1 LEIDMRVVAS
11 LLAVMAA
18 SLVGAQAVQAQ
29 ATDKAQQATAASSK
43 TQSTQKA
50 TSAKAQARPGTAA
63 AVPNAGSAK
72 LEGVSTMRSTPV
84 DSKKAGGCHY
94 GDASDA

>member
-1 LEIDMRVVAS
+1 MRVAAS
-11 LLAVMAA
+11 LLAFVAV
-18 SLVGAQAVQAQ
+18 SLVGAPAVHAQ
-29 ATDKAQQATAASSK
+29 AADKTQQATAASTK

-50 TSAKAQARPGTAA
+50 AGTQARAQPAA
-63 AVPNAGSAK
+63 PAATPTGKAK
-72 LEGVSTMRSTPV
+72 LEGVSTMRSTPA

>member
-1 LEIDMRVVAS
+1 MRVAAS

-18 SLVGAQAVQAQ
+18 SLVGAQAVHAQ
-29 ATDKAQQATAASSK
+29 AADKAQQATAASSK

-50 TSAKAQARPGTAA
+50 AGTQAQARPATPTAA
-63 AVPNAGSAK
+63 NAGKTK
-72 LEGVSTMRSTPV
+72 LEGVSTMRSTPA